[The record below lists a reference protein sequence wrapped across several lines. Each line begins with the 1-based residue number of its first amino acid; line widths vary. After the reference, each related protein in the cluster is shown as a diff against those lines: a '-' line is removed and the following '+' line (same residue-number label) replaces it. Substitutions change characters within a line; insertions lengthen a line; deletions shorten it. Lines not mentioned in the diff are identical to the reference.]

1 VKRLEGARDG
11 DACSDMTRDID
22 EYVHST
28 RSICVV
34 HAKICVVHAKICV
47 VHTNICV
54 VYTAISGDLIV
65 CVHCCSHMSV
75 VACSHLFRALS
86 RYTMESV
93 VSMFIVSM

>member
-1 VKRLEGARDG
+1 MKRLEGARDG
-11 DACSDMTRDID
+11 DACSDMTYETRDID

-34 HAKICVVHAKICV
+34 YAKICV

-65 CVHCCSHMSV
+65 CVHCCCLPHE
-75 VACSHLFRALS
+75 R
-86 RYTMESV
+86 RG
-93 VSMFIVSM
+93 MFSPVQGLE